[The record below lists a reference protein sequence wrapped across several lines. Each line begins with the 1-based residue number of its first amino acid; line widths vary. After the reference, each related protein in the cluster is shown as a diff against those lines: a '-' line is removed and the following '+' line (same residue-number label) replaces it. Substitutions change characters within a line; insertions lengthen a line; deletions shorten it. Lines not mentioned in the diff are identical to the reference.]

1 MLYKL
6 QRKSHYVLVHEK
18 TNSIFVSTEYRFH
31 NYLKLV
37 LKLISNFSFHLL
49 EKQGD
54 VRQRLIVSLI
64 ARHRDETHEN
74 SYVSG
79 KVIVALLIARDR
91 ARDKGEEQCAEIR
104 QRKSEQTRAYRAYL
118 NCIDARWKYTMKQL
132 RVDVKTD
139 TE

>member
-37 LKLISNFSFHLL
+37 LKLISNFSTLSFTR
-49 EKQGD
+49 ETR
-54 VRQRLIVSLI
+54 RQCLIVSLI

-91 ARDKGEEQCAEIR
+91 ARDKGEEQCDVGRNQTTKIRADKSVSRVFKLHRRTLEIHDETITGR
-104 QRKSEQTRAYRAYL
+104 R
-118 NCIDARWKYTMKQL
+118 
-132 RVDVKTD
+132 
-139 TE
+139 

>member
-1 MLYKL
+1 M
-6 QRKSHYVLVHEK
+6 LVHEK

-74 SYVSG
+74 FYVSG

-91 ARDKGEEQCAEIR
+91 ARDKGEEQCDVGRNQTTKIRADKSVSRVFKLHRRTLEIHDETITGR
-104 QRKSEQTRAYRAYL
+104 R
-118 NCIDARWKYTMKQL
+118 
-132 RVDVKTD
+132 
-139 TE
+139 